1 MKRSQAYYRNRKL
14 LKELVYD
21 KTKYRPT
28 VSDIEEWFIILNE
41 QIFGNKLPQFN
52 EIRVG
57 RPKRVHALFLYWPGE
72 KERGSELVMTKV
84 FENKKQFV
92 EILTHEMIHLF
103 QHTFDEPLGHG
114 PSFRVW
120 DDNLKLKGLKL
131 YKVA

>member
-14 LKELVYD
+14 LKELTYD

-41 QIFGNKLPQFN
+41 QIFGNKLPKFN
-52 EIRVG
+52 EVRVG
-57 RPKRVHALFLYWPGE
+57 RPKRVHALFLYWPGDKE
-72 KERGSELVMTKV
+72 KGSSLVMTKV
-84 FENKKQFV
+84 FENKKLFV

-120 DDNLKLKGLKL
+120 SDNLKLKGLKL
-131 YKVA
+131 YKAA

>member
-28 VSDIEEWFIILNE
+28 VSDIEEWFVILNE

-57 RPKRVHALFLYWPGE
+57 RPRKVHALFLYWPGE
-72 KERGSELVMTKV
+72 KERGSKLVMTKV

-131 YKVA
+131 YKAA